1 MDRIEFTL
9 PIKVTS
15 KMSFNKVYAGEHWSK
30 RSKEAETYHNF
41 VKYELMKQKIP
52 RETWELPVE
61 IIFLYNSG
69 LDIDNHAYI
78 DKLIIDGL
86 KGYLIKDDSKKYVRR
101 KTDDYWDG
109 AGIKVI
115 VREYSP
121 LYSEV

>member
-41 VKYELMKQKIP
+41 VKYELMKQKI
-52 RETWELPVE
+52 RKKIWELPVE
-61 IIFLYNSG
+61 ITFLYNSN

-101 KTDDYWDG
+101 KIDDYWEG
-109 AGIKVI
+109 QGVRII
-115 VREYSP
+115 VRTYKAKR
-121 LYSEV
+121 